1 MDDNEMG
8 EDGEEMDNEPLG
20 AGDDVIMP
28 SDPNQMQMQPGQEMD
43 GDAESAGDDDE
54 DNDREDNGQM

>member
-1 MDDNEMG
+1 MDEQEELHQQQMDDNEMG

-28 SDPNQMQMQPGQEMD
+28 SDPNQM
-43 GDAESAGDDDE
+43 
-54 DNDREDNGQM
+54 